1 MQKAVH
7 FPTDILYAKKPR
19 RRFTGRN
26 LLQISMPLGGIGT
39 GCIGFNGQGGL
50 QDFAIYNR
58 PAFTASNPG
67 GSWREAAFAVLQIKE
82 SGKTRIVEGPL
93 PPEKIYNLGLNG
105 GGSLGGGHEG
115 LPRFRHC
122 VFKGEYPFGVVKLT
136 DEAVPLAV
144 WITGFNPFIPLDDK
158 NSGIPC
164 AILEYRLENNSA
176 KRVEYQFSY
185 HLSHLAPGAEPRNS
199 RSSRNQAIP
208 GTGVFFYNQEPANSQ
223 AYGSSA
229 VGIVGHMPLIQAM
242 WFRGGWFDSLSVL
255 WREISSGDFR
265 PNDGERQD
273 RPSGRNG
280 GSLMLEGSLEPGE
293 AIVYPVVITWFFP
306 NVYQS
311 LGILETGL
319 PEESC
324 SHSSDDNQSAKPAW
338 RPYYVSHWQDAK
350 DVLLYVGDHYE
361 TLRHRTQAF
370 HDALFS
376 STLPSY
382 VLDAV
387 SANLAI
393 IKSPTVL
400 RQENGNLWGWEG
412 CNVDRGCCHGTCTHV
427 WNYAQSFPHLFPAL
441 ERTLREQELERSM
454 DAQGHVNFRAALPDG
469 PTHHDFHA
477 AADGQLGGIMK
488 VYREWQISGSR
499 DWLRKM
505 IPLAKKSLDYCIET
519 WDPQHKGI
527 LEEPHHNTYDIEF
540 WGPDAMCAS
549 IYLSALTALAE
560 LLIDGGEPE
569 EGRFYQVLAAK
580 GAAYL
585 DQHLFNGEYYEQV
598 VTTQGLRDTSFSKL
612 VAGFGDQSGPEDKL
626 LKDQGPKYQVGA
638 GCLSDSV
645 IGSWLA
651 WMCMVESPQTRA
663 NVRRNLLAIFEYNF
677 KDNLW
682 EHANPQRAGYALGSE
697 PGLLLCT
704 WPKGGK
710 PTLPFVYSDEV
721 WTGIEYQV
729 ASHLIAEG
737 LVEQGLTIVKAARSR
752 YDGQTRNP
760 WNEYECGSY
769 YARAMASYGLLSALS
784 GFQYSAA
791 RRSLS
796 FAPKLQRRPF
806 KVFFSAATGFGTIS
820 LTRNTM
826 KISMVEGELQVDRV
840 SITVNGN
847 TMQLEPKTV
856 ARAGQ
861 TLSLKI
867 SE

>member
-1 MQKAVH
+1 
-7 FPTDILYAKKPR
+7 
-19 RRFTGRN
+19 
-26 LLQISMPLGGIGT
+26 LQ
-39 GCIGFNGQGGL
+39 
-50 QDFAIYNR
+50 
-58 PAFTASNPG
+58 AF
-67 GSWREAAFAVLQIKE
+67 GS
-82 SGKTRIVEGPL
+82 G
-93 PPEKIYNLGLNG
+93 
-105 GGSLGGGHEG
+105 
-115 LPRFRHC
+115 
-122 VFKGEYPFGVVKLT
+122 
-136 DEAVPLAV
+136 
-144 WITGFNPFIPLDDK
+144 
-158 NSGIPC
+158 
-164 AILEYRLENNSA
+164 
-176 KRVEYQFSY
+176 
-185 HLSHLAPGAEPRNS
+185 
-199 RSSRNQAIP
+199 
-208 GTGVFFYNQEPANSQ
+208 
-223 AYGSSA
+223 A
-229 VGIVGHMPLIQAM
+229 VGIVGHSPSIQAM
-242 WFRGGWFDSLSVL
+242 WFRGDWFDSLSVL

-273 RPSGRNG
+273 QPSGRNG

-311 LGILETGL
+311 LGVLETEV
-319 PEESC
+319 PEESS
-324 SHSSDDNQSAKPAW
+324 SHSSDENQSAKPAW

-350 DVLLYVGDHYE
+350 DVLIYVRDHYKM
-361 TLRHRTQAF
+361 LRHRTQAF

-427 WNYAQSFPHLFPAL
+427 WNYAQSFPHLYPAL

-488 VYREWQISGSR
+488 VYREWQISGNR

-505 IPLAKKSLDYCIET
+505 IPLARKSLGYCIET

-549 IYLSALTALAE
+549 IYLGALTALAE

-580 GAAYL
+580 GATYL
-585 DQHLFNGEYYEQV
+585 DRHLFNGEYYEQV
-598 VTTQGLRDTSFSKL
+598 VTTQGLRDASFSKL
-612 VAGFGDQSGPEDKL
+612 VAGFGDHSEPEDKL

-645 IGSWLA
+645 LGSWLA

-682 EHANPQRAGYALGSE
+682 GHANPQRAGYALGSE

-737 LVEQGLTIVKAARSR
+737 LVEQGLTIVKATRSR

-820 LTRNTM
+820 LTRNSM
-826 KISMVEGELQVDRV
+826 KISMVEGELQVDKL

-856 ARAGQ
+856 ARVGQ

-867 SE
+867 TE